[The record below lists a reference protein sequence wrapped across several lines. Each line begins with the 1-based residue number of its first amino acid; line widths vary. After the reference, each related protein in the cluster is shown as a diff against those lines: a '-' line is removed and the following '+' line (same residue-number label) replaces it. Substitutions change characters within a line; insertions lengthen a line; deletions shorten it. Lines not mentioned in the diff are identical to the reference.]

1 MSAWGKRDRV
11 DVNATATANNGSST
25 IVTSGPVVTA
35 ANGFQAGYSL
45 VIANVDYR
53 INILSTSNTII
64 LDTETNGKNKI
75 VQISYYILNES
86 NDVTNKYD
94 FFLNDG
100 THTID
105 FFKKFNT
112 EFIKSN
118 GIDVQIVLKKLASD
132 LLHCK
137 RIVCHNTQFD
147 IGKLTLYFTKYNI
160 EYKFP
165 DDIYCTMVN
174 SRNIVGAKNKNGQ
187 IKNTKL
193 GELCMHFNVIYDENI
208 AHD

>member
-1 MSAWGKRDRV
+1 MDI
-11 DVNATATANNGSST
+11 T
-25 IVTSGPVVTA
+25 
-35 ANGFQAGYSL
+35 
-45 VIANVDYR
+45 NVFKYKDTNTPFTEYHQ
-53 INILSTSNTII
+53 NILNQLQETLDKDQNTII

-187 IKNTKL
+187 IKNPKL

-208 AHD
+208 AHDGLYDVNVTYKCYKKLFII